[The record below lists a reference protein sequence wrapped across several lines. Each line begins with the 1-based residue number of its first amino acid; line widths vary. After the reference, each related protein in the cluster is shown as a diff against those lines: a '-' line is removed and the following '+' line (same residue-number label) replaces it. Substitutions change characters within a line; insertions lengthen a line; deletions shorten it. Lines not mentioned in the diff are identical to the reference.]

1 MALMRGTLVS
11 FNPATGLASLRI
23 DGSDPQTLDGVT
35 VSSAIRPEVLLANR
49 RLLVDTGASGE
60 TGELLV
66 VAVDGLRDPAIA
78 RAAALLDIVNT
89 LAESTVFSATVPANT
104 LGTDRAVR
112 ALLIADYLNNT
123 LANQTLRL
131 KVKLGATTLYD
142 DITGAL
148 ATNAARRAVR
158 IEAVIAAQ
166 NSASVQSLGGSVSV
180 SAAGGTTSGL
190 GDLAGVTVYT
200 PLTGVAA
207 ENSGNALTF
216 AITITH
222 SAANGAL
229 SFRRQYA
236 VLESV

>member
-1 MALMRGTLVS
+1 MALLRATLVL
-11 FNPATGLASLRI
+11 FNPASGLASLRL
-23 DGSDPQTLDGVT
+23 DGSDPQTLDGIT
-35 VSSAIRPEVLLANR
+35 VSSAIRAEVLLANR
-49 RLLVDTGASGE
+49 RLLIDTGDSGE
-60 TGELLV
+60 PGELLV
-66 VAVDGLRDPAIA
+66 LAVDGLRDPAIA

-89 LAESTVFSATVPANT
+89 VAESTAFTATVPANT

-112 ALLIADYLNNT
+112 ALLIADYLNNSG
-123 LANQTLRL
+123 ANQTVRV

-166 NSASVQSLGGSVSV
+166 NSASVQSLGGSVSI
-180 SAAGGTTSGL
+180 SGAGGTTAGL
-190 GDLAGVTVYT
+190 GDLVGVTVYT
-200 PLTGVAA
+200 PVLGAAA
-207 ENSGNALTF
+207 ENSANALTF

-222 SAANGAL
+222 SAANAAL